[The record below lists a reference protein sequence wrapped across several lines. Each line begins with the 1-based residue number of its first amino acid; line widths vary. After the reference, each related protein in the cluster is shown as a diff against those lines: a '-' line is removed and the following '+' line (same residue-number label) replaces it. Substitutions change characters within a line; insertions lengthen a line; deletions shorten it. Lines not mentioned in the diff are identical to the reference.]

1 MPTYRLDDG
10 PNHVMDDELDPI
22 PGHYEAIFRAS
33 DGTSIR
39 RYLTDKG
46 RAELLVRLDEGDHEF
61 SEDELGLFSV
71 VADLDSLVATMEHE
85 SGDGA

>member
-1 MPTYRLDDG
+1 MLTYRLEDG
-10 PNHVMDDELDPI
+10 PKHVIGDARDPI
-22 PGHYEAIFRAS
+22 PGHYEATFRAS

-61 SEDELGLFSV
+61 SADELRLFSV
-71 VADLDSLVATMEHE
+71 VADLDSLVATMERE

>member
-1 MPTYRLDDG
+1 MPTYRVEDG
-10 PNHVMDDELDPI
+10 PNHVIDDEPAPI
-22 PGHYEAIFRAS
+22 PGHYEAVFRAS

-61 SEDELGLFSV
+61 SADELRLFSV
-71 VADLDSLVATMEHE
+71 VADLDSLVARMEHE

>member
-1 MPTYRLDDG
+1 MPTYRVEDG
-10 PNHVMDDELDPI
+10 PNHVIDDEQAPI

-61 SEDELGLFSV
+61 SADELRLFSV
-71 VADLDSLVATMEHE
+71 VADLDSLVTRMEHE